1 MDVNRIIF
9 GGMRSQPI
17 TSTLSMLISALLYVI
32 YSNVPYS
39 STNVPSKSLLRD
51 YDFIVVGGGS
61 AGMVFHIIH
70 AKFRPKS
77 DKRVSK
83 ISVSVYLRAKQIALL
98 LLIGGIDAKTF
109 FFKLPSTTLSIH

>member
-1 MDVNRIIF
+1 MDVQRIIF
-9 GGMRSQPI
+9 GGMKSQPI
-17 TSTLSMLISALLYVI
+17 TSIISMLVSMSLYAI
-32 YSNVPYS
+32 YSIVPYS

-70 AKFRPKS
+70 AKFRSKS

-83 ISVSVYLRAKQIALL
+83 ISASACSRAKMVIFLL
-98 LLIGGIDAKTF
+98 LTRGIDAK
-109 FFKLPSTTLSIH
+109 I